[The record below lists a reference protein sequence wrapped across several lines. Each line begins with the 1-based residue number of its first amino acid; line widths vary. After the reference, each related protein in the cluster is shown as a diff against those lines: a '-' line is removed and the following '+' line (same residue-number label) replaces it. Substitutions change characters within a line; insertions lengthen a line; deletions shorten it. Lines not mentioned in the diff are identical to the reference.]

1 MTRTVA
7 TSVLPVDARNPDPAA
22 IAAAAD
28 IIRAGGLVAFPTETV
43 YGLGADAT
51 DAQAVAGIFRAK
63 GRPANDPLIVHI
75 AELAQLDDC
84 ARDIPDMAR
93 SLCEKRFP
101 GPLTVVLRKS
111 PRIPD
116 KLSAGLD
123 TVALR
128 MPDHPVALAL
138 IRAADRPIAAP
149 SANTFSRPSP
159 TTAQH
164 VLDDLAGKV
173 DLILDA
179 GQARIGVESTIVSLV
194 DDPPR
199 LLRPGG
205 VPLEALREWLPDL
218 LNAPQFVDETAA
230 APAPGTMLQHYS
242 PRATVLLFR
251 GDDASVH
258 SAIRSEIARQAK
270 VGLLLMNS
278 DCERLN
284 DIDAPT
290 FNLGMDSQ
298 QAAER
303 LFAGLRAL
311 DKAGVDVI
319 LARAPQRQ
327 GLGLAL
333 YDRLLRAAVGKVI
346 DAPPVL

>member
-1 MTRTVA
+1 MKSKSETR
-7 TSVLPVDARNPDPAA
+7 VLPIGAQHPDPDA
-22 IAAAAD
+22 IAAAAA

-63 GRPANDPLIVHI
+63 SRPANDPLIVHI

-84 ARDIPDMAR
+84 ARDIPQSAR
-93 SLCEKRFP
+93 RLCQRFFP

-116 KLSAGLD
+116 NLSAGMD

-128 MPDHPVALAL
+128 MPDHPVALDL
-138 IRAADRPIAAP
+138 IRAAARPIAAP
-149 SANTFSRPSP
+149 SANAFSRPSP
-159 TTAQH
+159 TTARH
-164 VLDDLAGKV
+164 VLDDLDGKV

-179 GQARIGVESTIVSLV
+179 GPARIGVESTIVSLI

-205 VPLEALREWLPDL
+205 VPLEALREILPDL
-218 LNAPQFVDETAA
+218 RFAPQFLAESST
-230 APAPGTMLQHYS
+230 APAPGIMLKHYS

-251 GDDASVH
+251 GDDADVH
-258 SAIRSEIARQAK
+258 AAIRAEVARHSK
-270 VGLLLMNS
+270 VGLLL
-278 DCERLN
+278 L
-284 DIDAPT
+284 DADASHFADLDTPV
-290 FNLGMDSQ
+290 FSLGVDSR

-319 LARAPQRQ
+319 LARAPQTQ

-333 YDRLLRAAVGKVI
+333 HDRLLRAAVGKVI

>member
-1 MTRTVA
+1 M
-7 TSVLPVDARNPDPAA
+7 
-22 IAAAAD
+22 
-28 IIRAGGLVAFPTETV
+28 
-43 YGLGADAT
+43 
-51 DAQAVAGIFRAK
+51 
-63 GRPANDPLIVHI
+63 
-75 AELAQLDDC
+75 
-84 ARDIPDMAR
+84 
-93 SLCEKRFP
+93 
-101 GPLTVVLRKS
+101 
-111 PRIPD
+111 
-116 KLSAGLD
+116 
-123 TVALR
+123 
-128 MPDHPVALAL
+128 
-138 IRAADRPIAAP
+138 IRAADTPIAAP

-164 VLDDLAGKV
+164 VLDDLDGRV

-179 GQARIGVESTIVSLV
+179 GPARIGLESTIVSLV

-205 VPLEALREWLPDL
+205 IPLETLRDILPDL
-218 LNAPQFVDETAA
+218 VFAPQFVTDEAT
-230 APAPGTMLQHYS
+230 APAPGTMLKHYS
-242 PRATVLLFR
+242 PRASVLLFR

-258 SAIRSEIARQAK
+258 AAIRAEITRQAK
-270 VGLLLMNS
+270 VGLLLMDRDAS
-278 DCERLN
+278 HFHDL
-284 DIDAPT
+284 DAPI
-290 FNLGMDSQ
+290 FMLGSDSH